1 MPTPVSAAR
10 QCLTPEAAHALDEA
24 VSVARRRAH
33 AQTTSL
39 HAVSALLSLPSSALR
54 ESCGRARNS
63 AYSARIQFKALEL
76 CLGVSLD
83 RLPSS
88 PPQRA
93 AEEPPVSNSLMAA
106 IKRSQANQRR
116 QPESFHLYQQQ
127 QIQQQTTSSSSS
139 VSMVKVELQNLILSI
154 LDDPVVSR
162 VFGEAGF
169 RSCDIKL
176 AILRPVHQLLRYS
189 RFRAPPMF
197 LCNLTADKDLNRRG
211 FSFPFLG
218 FPGISN
224 GSDDNS
230 KRIGDVLV
238 KNKGRNPLLIGVS
251 ATDSLRSFCELV
263 ERRKGGCVL
272 PVEIYGLSVIRIEN
286 DVSKLVNENC
296 NQDLVKL
303 KFGEVGELVEHCIGP
318 GVVISYGDLKVLIGD
333 DDSVVSVAASC
344 VVRELTRLLD
354 VHGGKVW
361 LIGAAGTYETYLK
374 FLNRFPSVEKD
385 WDLQLLPITSLRPNM
400 AESYPRSSL
409 MESFVPFGGFFSTS
423 ADLKSPL
430 GGSYQCLSRCHLCNE
445 KCEQEVSAVAKG
457 GFTASVAEQNQS
469 SLPSWLQMT
478 ELSTNRGLDF
488 EVQAKDDGLTL
499 SAKVKGLQRKWDNIC
514 QRLHHSE
521 QLTKTNTYQ
530 VGSQVSSV
538 VGYRVGGDKKE
549 NADNQSS
556 NETNASS
563 NASGCRK
570 VTSCTSMDIQQQICR
585 SQLSIPLP
593 GVSKDMDSNFL
604 SKPREKTSE
613 SEDLEL
619 VGLGSPLSLSNSSV
633 GDAHTSPHSATSVTT
648 DLGLGTYSAS
658 TIREPKKP
666 TNQTTDL
673 DLATVS
679 TFNHPAQSSSG
690 SCLVFDRQFD
700 QRDFKMLYRALSER
714 ISWQEEAVSAIS
726 QAIARC
732 RTRNEK
738 RFGATVRGDIW
749 FTFLGPDSFSKRRI
763 ASSLV
768 EILYGNRGN
777 FISVDLSSQELN
789 GYDVKFR
796 GKTVVDYVV
805 GELSKKPLSVVFLEN
820 IDKAD
825 VITQNSLSQARRTGR
840 FLDSYRREV
849 VIHNTVFVTT
859 SRFTKGDKFLSS
871 AEETGNYSEE
881 SILRAKG
888 WAIQMVINYALGNG
902 VINNNTRKFIS
913 SPVILN
919 KRKSIGTSEIIEES
933 ETSEMAKRAHKASN
947 MHLDLNLPAEEIE
960 IHNTECGSENFKV
973 WLEDFVELVDE
984 TVVFK
989 PFDFDKL
996 AEKISKEISECF
1008 HKIVGSDCSLEID
1021 SKVMEQILAASC
1033 LSENNKVND
1042 WIEQVLGSGF
1052 IEAQKRYN
1060 LTTPCAV
1067 KLVTCEGLF
1076 SKEQAPGIPLP
1087 ARIVVN

>member
-354 VHGGKVW
+354 VHGRKVW

-488 EVQAKDDGLTL
+488 EGVVQARDDGLTL

-530 VGSQVSSV
+530 VGSQLD
-538 VGYRVGGDKKE
+538 GDKKE

-563 NASGCRK
+563 NASGCR
-570 VTSCTSMDIQQQICR
+570 
-585 SQLSIPLP
+585 
-593 GVSKDMDSNFL
+593 KDMDSNFL

-666 TNQTTDL
+666 TNQTADL

-714 ISWQEEAVSAIS
+714 ISWQEEA
-726 QAIARC
+726 
-732 RTRNEK
+732 
-738 RFGATVRGDIW
+738 
-749 FTFLGPDSFSKRRI
+749 
-763 ASSLV
+763 
-768 EILYGNRGN
+768 
-777 FISVDLSSQELN
+777 
-789 GYDVKFR
+789 FR

-888 WAIQMVINYALGNG
+888 WAIQMVINHALGNG

-960 IHNTECGSENFKV
+960 VHNTECGSENFKV

-1042 WIEQVLGSGF
+1042 WIEQVH
-1052 IEAQKRYN
+1052 
-1060 LTTPCAV
+1060 C
-1067 KLVTCEGLF
+1067 KLA
-1076 SKEQAPGIPLP
+1076 SKGQGRPTRRLAGRPDKH
-1087 ARIVVN
+1087 